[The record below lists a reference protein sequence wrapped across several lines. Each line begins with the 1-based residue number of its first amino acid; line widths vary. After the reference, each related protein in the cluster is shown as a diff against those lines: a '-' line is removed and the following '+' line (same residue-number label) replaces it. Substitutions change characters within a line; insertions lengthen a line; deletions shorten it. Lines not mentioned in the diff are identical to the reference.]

1 MSKINGD
8 KARTNRQHKAKLLQR
23 KHSRALGK
31 PVEGEATSASPDK
44 NGAPVVSSR
53 LRQLTVDGK
62 SDPTALEIVV
72 SHSHLAQP
80 EGRNS

>member
-23 KHSRALGK
+23 KHSRALGN
-31 PVEGEATSASPDK
+31 GAAGASPSKDG
-44 NGAPVVSSR
+44 NPVVSSR
-53 LRQLTVDGK
+53 LRQLTVNGK

-72 SHSHLAQP
+72 SQSGP
-80 EGRNS
+80 ERQND